1 MDGAASF
8 FTNGD
13 RLDQRVQLHH
23 VRDQPPAAQGPGVRR
38 WGSASVRGGSASL
51 QEGGPRRGGQQ
62 HRGAAHM
69 SQQQVVVSQIS
80 RLVNLRH
87 GGSPVEATF
96 RARCTLAARTL
107 APLHTRLTP
116 TGLASP
122 QMRAW
127 AWAQPADT
135 RAARGVAVR
144 KVQQAERRVCAPSVG
159 FHSWAEERADGR
171 KDPQQN
177 VDHRAG
183 DDGPHLRRAT
193 RVR

>member
-23 VRDQPPAAQGPGVRR
+23 VRDQPPAAQGPGVSR
-38 WGSASVRGGSASL
+38 WGSASVRRGSASL
-51 QEGGPRRGGQQ
+51 REGGPHGGGQQ

-122 QMRAW
+122 QCVRGGGPNQPIP
-127 AWAQPADT
+127 AQREEWPC
-135 RAARGVAVR
+135 ARSNRRSGACAHPRSAFIAGLKKEPTVAR
-144 KVQQAERRVCAPSVG
+144 TPS
-159 FHSWAEERADGR
+159 R
-171 KDPQQN
+171 
-177 VDHRAG
+177 
-183 DDGPHLRRAT
+183 T
-193 RVR
+193 